1 MIVFFYFW
9 PVDGLFL
16 CRLVR
21 FYSDA
26 VQVVDFYLCHC
37 LFYLVLTFDSFAV
50 ITNEAGDGGNS
61 RGDIVWDVVLS
72 QVVFYV
78 LYSQV

>member
-1 MIVFFYFW
+1 MDYSCVGWCVFIVMQSRWWIFTYAIVF
-9 PVDGLFL
+9 
-16 CRLVR
+16 
-21 FYSDA
+21 
-26 VQVVDFYLCHC
+26 
-37 LFYLVLTFDSFAV
+37 FYLVLTFDSFAV

-61 RGDIVWDVVLS
+61 GGDIVWGVVLS